1 MLRSRILAVVLL
13 LGVCGSSPAAV
24 RGEEVSYR
32 HGDVVMKGYIA
43 WDDAVAGRRP
53 GVLVVHEWWGHDEY
67 ARRRARML
75 AALGYTA
82 LAVDMYGSG
91 KKADHPKDAGQFS
104 GEVRKNLPMMTA
116 RFKAAKKLL
125 SIHPTVDARRVAAIG
140 YCFGGSVVLEMAR
153 QGDDLS
159 AIVSFHGNL
168 TTQNPAKAGVIRT
181 KVLVLNGAADP
192 MINAGAVQAFVQEMR
207 NARADFRVV
216 TYPGAKHAFTN
227 PEATAYG
234 TKFAIPLAYNARADR
249 ESWEEMK
256 GFLASAFRE

>member
-13 LGVCGSSPAAV
+13 LGVCGPSLAAV
-24 RGEEVSYR
+24 RGEEINYQ
-32 HGDVVMKGYIA
+32 HNGVVMKGYIA
-43 WDDAVAGRRP
+43 WDDAVQGRRP

-82 LAVDMYGSG
+82 LAVDMYGNG
-91 KKADHPKDAGQFS
+91 KKAGHPKDAGQFS
-104 GEVRKNLPMMTA
+104 GEVRKNLPMMMS
-116 RFKAAKKLL
+116 RFDAAKKLL
-125 SIHPTVDARRVAAIG
+125 SIHPTVDARRMAAIG

-159 AIVSFHGNL
+159 AVVSFHGNL
-168 TTQNPAKAGVIRT
+168 MTQNPAQAGKVRA

-192 MINAGAVQAFVQEMR
+192 MINADAVQAFVQEMR
-207 NARADFRVV
+207 NAKADFRVV
-216 TYPGAKHAFTN
+216 SYPGAKHSFTN
-227 PEATAYG
+227 PDATGYG
-234 TKFAIPLAYNARADR
+234 QKFGIPLAYNARADQQ
-249 ESWEEMK
+249 SWEEMK